1 MVVHVV
7 AVGRVRDA
15 AVAAAC
21 DDYLRRARRGLG
33 IAVHEVREAGRRAG
47 TPAATRQVEGER
59 LQGALPAGA
68 RLVALTRTGRALSS
82 TEFAAVVRRWRE
94 DARDVAMLI
103 GGAHG
108 LPDDLL
114 AACET
119 RLSLSAL
126 TLPHELA
133 RLVLCEQ
140 LYRAMTILRGEPYH
154 KGAP

>member
-1 MVVHVV
+1 MVVHII

-15 AVAAAC
+15 ALAAAC

-33 IAVHEVREAGRRAG
+33 IAVREVREAGRRAP
-47 TPAATRQVEGER
+47 TPAAARTAEGER
-59 LQGALPAGA
+59 LLAAVPPGA
-68 RLVALTRTGRALSS
+68 RCVALTRGGRAPSS
-82 TEFAAVVRRWRE
+82 TEFAGVVRRWRE
-94 DARDVAMLI
+94 DARDVALLI

-114 AACET
+114 VACET
-119 RLSLSAL
+119 RLSLSRL

-140 LYRAMTILRGEPYH
+140 LYRAVTILRGEPYH
-154 KGAP
+154 KGV

>member
-1 MVVHVV
+1 MVVHVI

-15 AVAAAC
+15 ALAAAC

-33 IAVHEVREAGRRAG
+33 IMVREVREAGRRAP
-47 TPAATRQVEGER
+47 TAAAAKTVEAER
-59 LQGALPAGA
+59 LRAAVPPGA
-68 RLVALTRTGRALSS
+68 RRVALTRSGRVLSS
-82 TEFAAVVRRWRE
+82 TEFAAVVGHWRE

-114 AACET
+114 AACEA
-119 RLSLSAL
+119 RLSLSRL

-140 LYRAMTILRGEPYH
+140 LYRAVTILRGEPYH
-154 KGAP
+154 KGG